1 MKWKNVST
9 RTTATAAST
18 DRPID
23 PIFIPHPRAAQVR
36 PSRAWRTFEVMKRIL
51 AADDDPAIR
60 FVIKNT
66 LGSDFDLTL
75 AENGE
80 QVMTLLTGDPN
91 WACIVLDV
99 DMPRKTGMDV
109 LREMKASPILRS
121 IPVIILTG
129 VADLKTEVEALKGGV
144 VTYFHKPFS
153 PSQLRSVVTA
163 TTRNR

>member
-1 MKWKNVST
+1 
-9 RTTATAAST
+9 
-18 DRPID
+18 
-23 PIFIPHPRAAQVR
+23 
-36 PSRAWRTFEVMKRIL
+36 MKRIL

-66 LGSDFDLTL
+66 LGGNFDLTL
-75 AENGE
+75 VENGE
-80 QVMTLLTGDPN
+80 QVLDLLARNPD
-91 WACIVLDV
+91 WACVVLDV
-99 DMPRKTGMDV
+99 DMPGKTGMDV
-109 LREMKASPILRS
+109 LREMKASPTLRA
-121 IPVIILTG
+121 IPVVILTG